1 MHQLGKKSVEPIK
14 PVDLAGQ
21 TALVTGASAGLGRR
35 FSLLL
40 ARAGAKVAM
49 VARRE
54 DRLAEVAA
62 EIRALGGEALPLR
75 LDVADIDAMT
85 AAVARAEREL
95 GPVQIL
101 VNNAGI
107 GIGKPTTELSR
118 AEIDLLFNV
127 NLRGPLFLAREVAAR
142 LIALKLPGRIV
153 NISSIGAFVHT
164 GASDSQIYSITKAA
178 VTRMTEVHAL
188 EWAIHGI
195 NVNAIA
201 PGYIRTELVDNMD
214 QAKVATVVAGMRRG
228 RIGEPHHLDSTLL
241 YLVDPASEFV
251 TGTCIKADDAQMAR

>member
-1 MHQLGKKSVEPIK
+1 MARFVPTRPI
-14 PVDLAGQ
+14 DLAGQ
-21 TALVTGASAGLGRR
+21 TALITGASSGLGRR
-35 FSLLL
+35 FAFVL

-54 DRLAEVAA
+54 DRLVEAAA
-62 EIRALGGEALPLR
+62 EIASLGGEALPLR

-85 AAVARAEREL
+85 AAVARVEREL
-95 GPVQIL
+95 GPVRIL

-107 GIGKPTTELSR
+107 GIGRPTTELR
-118 AEIDLLFNV
+118 PDEIDLLLNV
-127 NLRGPLFLAREVAAR
+127 NLRAPLFLSREVASR
-142 LIALKLPGRIV
+142 LMALKLSGRIV

-164 GASDSQIYSITKAA
+164 GITPSQVYSITKAA

-188 EWAIHGI
+188 EWATHGI

-201 PGYIRTELVDNMD
+201 PGYFRTQIVENMD
-214 QAKVATVVAGMRRG
+214 QEKVAAVTAGMRRG
-228 RIGEPHHLDSTLL
+228 RIGEPHQLDSTLL

-251 TGTCIKADDAQMAR
+251 TGTCIKVDDAQMSR